1 MNYIDFFLVII
12 FLLSLWSGYKNG
24 FIAGMLSLF
33 VWLGSLLVALLLYQ
47 VGSGW
52 LSKVFPSLGA
62 WSFPLAFLLI
72 LILTR
77 SFLSIIIDR
86 FLYHVPKES
95 HQSAI
100 NKTGGIIPGAVN
112 GFVWAT
118 LISAL
123 LLAFPLSDSLNKETR
138 DSRIANRL
146 SSYVEWMD
154 EKFSP
159 VFDEAISKTINKVTV
174 DPNSNTSIRLPFTVT
189 DATPRPDL
197 EAEMLHMLNEERIKE
212 GLEPLEA
219 DDEMRVVAR
228 KHSHDMFSR
237 GYFSHISPEGNA
249 PSSRMRE
256 EGVRFLVSG
265 ENLAL
270 GQTLL
275 ICHNGLMNS
284 PGHRA
289 NILHRS
295 YGRVGIGI
303 LDGGKHGLMIT
314 QNFRN

>member
-123 LLAFPLSDSLNKETR
+123 LLAFPLSDFLNKETR

-159 VFDEAISKTINKVTV
+159 VFDEAIS
-174 DPNSNTSIRLPFTVT
+174 
-189 DATPRPDL
+189 
-197 EAEMLHMLNEERIKE
+197 
-212 GLEPLEA
+212 
-219 DDEMRVVAR
+219 
-228 KHSHDMFSR
+228 
-237 GYFSHISPEGNA
+237 
-249 PSSRMRE
+249 
-256 EGVRFLVSG
+256 
-265 ENLAL
+265 
-270 GQTLL
+270 
-275 ICHNGLMNS
+275 
-284 PGHRA
+284 
-289 NILHRS
+289 
-295 YGRVGIGI
+295 
-303 LDGGKHGLMIT
+303 
-314 QNFRN
+314 

>member
-1 MNYIDFFLVII
+1 
-12 FLLSLWSGYKNG
+12 
-24 FIAGMLSLF
+24 
-33 VWLGSLLVALLLYQ
+33 
-47 VGSGW
+47 
-52 LSKVFPSLGA
+52 
-62 WSFPLAFLLI
+62 
-72 LILTR
+72 
-77 SFLSIIIDR
+77 
-86 FLYHVPKES
+86 
-95 HQSAI
+95 
-100 NKTGGIIPGAVN
+100 
-112 GFVWAT
+112 
-118 LISAL
+118 
-123 LLAFPLSDSLNKETR
+123 KETR

-146 SSYVEWMD
+146 SGYVEWMD

-256 EGVRFLVSG
+256 EGVR
-265 ENLAL
+265 
-270 GQTLL
+270 
-275 ICHNGLMNS
+275 
-284 PGHRA
+284 
-289 NILHRS
+289 
-295 YGRVGIGI
+295 
-303 LDGGKHGLMIT
+303 
-314 QNFRN
+314 